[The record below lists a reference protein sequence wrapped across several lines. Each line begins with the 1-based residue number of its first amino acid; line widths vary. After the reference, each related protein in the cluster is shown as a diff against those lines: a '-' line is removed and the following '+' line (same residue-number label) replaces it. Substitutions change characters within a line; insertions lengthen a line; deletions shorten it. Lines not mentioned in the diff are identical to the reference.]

1 MNLHNSLQ
9 GRFLCEFIAS
19 AIYVLFQTRL
29 AEYEKSDTAKK
40 DKLIITDMSLPR
52 IIDELDTIMLTCYHN
67 GGYFDE
73 ISGKYRTIYEALQIP
88 LPQTVLEGIKD
99 ENLTDEDEDYEEED
113 PEMIIRGEEL

>member
-1 MNLHNSLQ
+1 MYTNLQ

-113 PEMIIRGEEL
+113 PEMIIKGEEL